1 MVTPIIIDTDPGI
14 DDAAA
19 ISLGLCHPEFD
30 VKMIT
35 TVNGNVGIEKT
46 TANALKLKHFFNS
59 DVPVHRGASKPLLN
73 EIVDAAPVHG
83 ESGMDGYDF
92 PPIAQK
98 DLASTHAVEAMKET
112 ILKSEKPMTIIAIG
126 PLTNIAILLSTYPE
140 VTDYIK
146 EIVLMGGSTGRGNVT
161 PLAEFNIYCDPEA
174 AQVVFNSGLPL
185 AMIGLDLAR
194 EAIFTHDYVKSFKN
208 QNETGQML
216 HDLFQHYRSEDSEY
230 GVKIYDVFTI
240 LYLLQPQAFNVKEA
254 DVQIELAGHYTKGA
268 TVVDFE
274 SQYPNCTVVLSPV
287 DKDYEDLFLNALS
300 YCK

>member
-1 MVTPIIIDTDPGI
+1 
-14 DDAAA
+14 
-19 ISLGLCHPEFD
+19 
-30 VKMIT
+30 
-35 TVNGNVGIEKT
+35 
-46 TANALKLKHFFNS
+46 
-59 DVPVHRGASKPLLN
+59 
-73 EIVDAAPVHG
+73 
-83 ESGMDGYDF
+83 
-92 PPIAQK
+92 
-98 DLASTHAVEAMKET
+98 
-112 ILKSEKPMTIIAIG
+112 
-126 PLTNIAILLSTYPE
+126 
-140 VTDYIK
+140 
-146 EIVLMGGSTGRGNVT
+146 MGGSTGRGNVT

-185 AMIGLDLAR
+185 TMIGLDLAR